1 MKNKAF
7 QKKKISFQSKTVFGY
22 NFKNSIDQCFCV
34 TSKMLFSGKINHD
47 GTIDPAQADAYKKS
61 ELWSYIYYLYY
72 YNNVDVQEFA
82 AMKYE
87 DKADAV
93 AFYNVVMAVAKSY
106 ASNISTSA
114 LPASPIDSLTL
125 IHFINNIIVVNG
137 EDLVNPIFD
146 YLKVIT
152 EKKVLDNFKGVK
164 FVMGDKIQNAQV
176 LRGQAAKNADIK
188 VGIHKTI

>member
-1 MKNKAF
+1 MF
-7 QKKKISFQSKTVFGY
+7 DKKKISFKTKTVFGY
-22 NFKNSIDQCFCV
+22 NFKNSIDQCFCA

-47 GTIDPAQADAYKKS
+47 GTIDPSQADAFKKS

-72 YNNVDVQEFA
+72 YNNADIEEFS
-82 AMKYE
+82 AMKSKEE

-93 AFYNVVMAVAKSY
+93 AFYNVVHTVAKSFT
-106 ASNISTSA
+106 SNISKSA
-114 LPASPIDSLTL
+114 LPASPIDSLSL
-125 IHFINNIIVVNG
+125 INFINKVVVVNG
-137 EDLVNPIFD
+137 ENLVNPIFD

-152 EKKVLDNFKGVK
+152 ERKVLDNFKGVK
-164 FVMGDKIQNAQV
+164 FIMGDKVQNAQV

>member
-1 MKNKAF
+1 MF
-7 QKKKISFQSKTVFGY
+7 DKKKISFRTKTVFGY

-47 GTIDPAQADAYKKS
+47 GTIDPAQSDAFKKS

-72 YNNVDVQEFA
+72 YNNVDIEEFI
-82 AMKYE
+82 AMKKE

-93 AFYNVVMAVAKSY
+93 AFYNVILAVAKTY
-106 ASNISTSA
+106 ASNISKSS
-114 LPASPIDSLTL
+114 LPAPPIDSLSL
-125 IHFINNIIVVNG
+125 INFINKIIVVNG

-152 EKKVLDNFKGVK
+152 ERKVMDNFKGIK
-164 FVMGDKIQNAQV
+164 FIMGDKTQNAQV

-188 VGIHKTI
+188 VGIHKA